1 MRRFLSIIMII
12 TLMLSFCSCGD
23 KQISV
28 PDPIG
33 YYPDYTFDETP
44 TSDMLRE
51 TACQAM
57 KDILSIQW
65 CTSTSYKYYKTGP
78 VSNKEYVFDPGN
90 IYAGIPYNN
99 ANAGIFQFMEYYNHK
114 TGELEYPY
122 SAERLKNEIGVD
134 CASAVLWAWSTVCTS
149 IVGGYYPNYMVIKNG
164 YIPVGTY
171 TYDPNTPSF
180 THLPTQKIVQNAGN
194 RAITE
199 SYALIKK
206 ADALVSSTSNHAM
219 MAVEDAHIVYTSS
232 GHIDRDK
239 SYVIVMD
246 QQAGGEKLQQTD
258 EHGNTLHFSGRLE
271 AKYTFTELYRKH
283 YIPVSPLEFQTPYY
297 YDDVH
302 AELNHDV
309 KNYEDLKTAVIKS
322 NYPLA
327 VLRVTAV
334 QFGKETVI
342 HREMF
347 SGTSLVHV
355 PKSICLGDLDV
366 IKNLKKTRYGWFG
379 TTIKVDL
386 VASNG
391 VEFKLINVVMN

>member
-1 MRRFLSIIMII
+1 MQRILSVIIAIA
-12 TLMLSFCSCGD
+12 LMFCFCSCGD
-23 KQISV
+23 EQISV
-28 PDPIG
+28 PNPIT
-33 YYPDYTFDETP
+33 YYPDYTFDQTP

-51 TACQAM
+51 TAVQAM

-78 VSNKEYVFDPGN
+78 VSNKEYIFDPGN

-99 ANAGIFQFMEYYNHK
+99 ANAGIFQFMEYYNYE

-180 THLPTQKIVQNAGN
+180 THMPTQKIIQNAGN
-194 RAITE
+194 RTMTE
-199 SYALIKK
+199 SYALIEKG
-206 ADALVSSTSNHAM
+206 DALVSSTANHAM
-219 MAVEDAHIVYTSS
+219 MAVEDAHVVYN
-232 GHIDRDK
+232 GKNIDREK

-246 QQAGGEKLQQTD
+246 QRAGGEKLQQTD
-258 EHGNTLHFSGRLE
+258 ENGNTLHYSGRLE
-271 AKYTFTELYRKH
+271 AKFTFNQLYRKH

-297 YDDVH
+297 YEEVH
-302 AELNHDV
+302 AELNHEV
-309 KNYEDLKTAVIKS
+309 RNYEDLKTAVITS

-327 VLRVTAV
+327 VVRVSAV

-347 SGTSLVHV
+347 SGTSLVRV
-355 PKSICLGDLDV
+355 PKSVCLGDLDV
-366 IKNLKKTRYGWFG
+366 IKNLKTSRYGLFG

-386 VASNG
+386 VSPNG
-391 VEFKLINVVMN
+391 VEFKLIKMVM